1 MLQVI
6 EDLKSQLADAVLER
20 TKLADLSGKL
30 TANFNC
36 NENRKFFHVL
46 LIGMQIQLAQKEA
59 HIAELDATSSG
70 EAIRLTAS
78 FEAARGEL
86 ARIEQEH
93 V

>member
-1 MLQVI
+1 
-6 EDLKSQLADAVLER
+6 
-20 TKLADLSGKL
+20 
-30 TANFNC
+30 
-36 NENRKFFHVL
+36 
-46 LIGMQIQLAQKEA
+46 MQIQLAQKEA